1 MNVTYQ
7 WSIAV
12 DNRAVFG
19 VVSGVAADSTH
30 VFVRSF
36 AIDRVQESLPET
48 CGTRVLR
55 ERGHAHCL
63 VVSTQSPLQQYVCAR
78 CAGAGKWMFIND
90 GKPTSLSC
98 SPSSALCCT

>member
-30 VFVRSF
+30 VFVRNF

-63 VVSTQSPLQQYVCAR
+63 VVST
-78 CAGAGKWMFIND
+78 
-90 GKPTSLSC
+90 
-98 SPSSALCCT
+98 PST